1 MSRSLASFLIFLV
14 ALAGVSALGV
24 WWLGADIASL
34 AIDDSRRNQPYYLIH
49 FATLDDPADPYFRLL
64 NDLAR
69 EEEGEL
75 LWRGALLQLRSGRQA
90 DEWQDVHVLGFPRG
104 ANLVQMMTRAEF
116 RSLLASQRTLL
127 LGTAGEPVDLAATR
141 YLLVWL
147 LQYREGSED
156 NAKSAIQNVLRTAA
170 GYSGAV
176 VWNTRADPFGGSD
189 EWDHVVALSFS
200 GPGDAASWLNDPL
213 TVTEQAL
220 ARKYFPREALLE
232 LQSSELAP

>member
-1 MSRSLASFLIFLV
+1 MSFLIFLV

-49 FATLDDPADPYFRLL
+49 FTSQDRSADSYFGTL

-75 LWRGALLQLRSGRQA
+75 LWRGELLQLRTGRQA
-90 DEWQDVHVLGFPRG
+90 DEWQDALILGFPRG
-104 ANLVQMMTRAEF
+104 ANVVQMMTRAEF
-116 RSLLASQRTLL
+116 RSLLAGQRTLL
-127 LGTAGEPVDLAATR
+127 LGTTAEPVNLAATR

-147 LQYREGSED
+147 LEYREGTAD
-156 NAKSAIQNVLRTAA
+156 DAKSAIDNVLRTAA
-170 GYSGAV
+170 GYSGEV
-176 VWNTRADPFGGSD
+176 VWNTAADPFGGSQ
-189 EWDHVVALSFS
+189 EWDHVVALSFADS
-200 GPGDAASWLNDPL
+200 ADAAAWLEDPL
-213 TVTEQAL
+213 TVTEQTL
-220 ARKYFPREALLE
+220 AKKYFPQEALLQ